1 MSHER
6 TADMTSACPDTT
18 TRSARRYVSPRTR
31 PLTSEEAQIRAL
43 AYAIKDPGCDQDLVD
58 AAAREMAQLIQGE
71 RGHLI
76 PVPSHTRSTEANR
89 RLANAICHMT
99 GNKFETADILSRKE
113 PTESACERHRN
124 RLPPLPAEDHRIF
137 LAYPYKIT
145 LTGSEKLYF
154 VDNVVTSGN
163 TIEACR
169 RALMGLGTG
178 LVYADAHHAI
188 PNRLAERGA
197 AK

>member
-76 PVPSHTRSTEANR
+76 PVPSHTRSTLANR
-89 RLANAICHMT
+89 RLAFAIAFCT
-99 GNKFETADILSRKE
+99 GGKFTVSDILDRKE

-124 RLPPLPAEDHRIF
+124 RLPPLEPDGHGIYLHR
-137 LAYPYKIT
+137 PDKIT
-145 LTGSEKLYF
+145 LTGTEKIYF
-154 VDNVVTSGN
+154 VDNVITSGN
-163 TIEACR
+163 TLQACR
-169 RALMGLGTG
+169 RAMMGLGTG
-178 LVYADAHHAI
+178 LVYADAHHDI
-188 PNRLAERGA
+188 PNRIAQEA
-197 AK
+197 

>member
-1 MSHER
+1 
-6 TADMTSACPDTT
+6 MTTTCKDTT
-18 TRSARRYVSPRTR
+18 TKSARRYISPRTR
-31 PLTSEEAQIRAL
+31 PLTSEEAQVRAL
-43 AYAIKDPGCDQDLVD
+43 AYAIKDPDCDQDLID
-58 AAAREMAQLIQGE
+58 AAAREMAKLIEGE
-71 RGHLI
+71 RGYLI
-76 PVPSHTRSTEANR
+76 PVPSHTRSTKANR

-99 GNKFETADILSRKE
+99 GNKFETTDILSRKE

-178 LVYADAHHAI
+178 LVYADAHHDI
-188 PNRLAERGA
+188 PNKLT
-197 AK
+197 AKGTTP

>member
-1 MSHER
+1 
-6 TADMTSACPDTT
+6 MTTTCKDTT
-18 TRSARRYVSPRTR
+18 TKSARRYISPRTR
-31 PLTSEEAQIRAL
+31 PITSEEAQVRAL
-43 AYAIKDPGCDQDLVD
+43 AYAIKDTDCDQDLID
-58 AAAREMAQLIQGE
+58 AAAREMAKLVEGE
-71 RGHLI
+71 RGYLI
-76 PVPSHTRSTEANR
+76 PVPSHTRSTKANR
-89 RLANAICHMT
+89 RLAKAICHMT

-113 PTESACERHRN
+113 PTESACGRHRN

-178 LVYADAHHAI
+178 LVYTDAHHDI
-188 PNRLAERGA
+188 PNKLAKRGA
-197 AK
+197 AQ